1 MEWLTLVFSYIA
13 GVTQDHPRHDKDLF
27 GHSLAVASK
36 LSKINEYLGQ
46 VGWLH
51 DVGKVTTKA
60 RHKSKPQDCFYGHA
74 KASIAWIEANKISV
88 DEFQKIL
95 ILHHDDLIGVK
106 SEDKFIAYATGKHPA
121 FVINLLS
128 VIEAD
133 LKGQN
138 QSNSDVLDDLI
149 WIEKFRSIM
158 GGHAKVDNGIITF

>member
-1 MEWLTLVFSYIA
+1 MWLNMVYDYIG
-13 GVTQDHPRHDKDLF
+13 GVLQDHPRHDRCLLD
-27 GHSLAVASK
+27 HSLAVADE
-36 LSKINEYLGQ
+36 LNKISCYLCE

-51 DVGKVTTKA
+51 DVGKVVTKA

-74 KASIAWIEANKISV
+74 KASIAWIESNGIPV

-106 SEDKFIAYATGKHPA
+106 SEDKFRFYAAGKHPA
-121 FVINLLS
+121 FLTNLLS

-138 QSNSDVLDDLI
+138 QTNQDVLDDLV
-149 WIEKFRSIM
+149 WIKKFQEVM
-158 GGHAKVDNGIITF
+158 DQAKIKNEVICF